1 MHPTDDLLPALDDAA
16 RLLREH
22 GHAHWA
28 QWLDSARDWIANG
41 DLHGV
46 THLLSAF
53 GGMGSLGDVMLAD
66 ADANERLRAL
76 TGSLYELAAAIQRT
90 ADREMR

>member
-1 MHPTDDLLPALDDAA
+1 MDPTDDLLPALDAA
-16 RLLREH
+16 AHLLRKSSESP
-22 GHAHWA
+22 GRKGVTTKPV
-28 QWLDSARDWIANG
+28 SIANG
-41 DLHGV
+41 DLQGV

-53 GGMGSLGDVMLAD
+53 GGMGSLSDVMLAD
-66 ADANERLRAL
+66 AEANERLRAL